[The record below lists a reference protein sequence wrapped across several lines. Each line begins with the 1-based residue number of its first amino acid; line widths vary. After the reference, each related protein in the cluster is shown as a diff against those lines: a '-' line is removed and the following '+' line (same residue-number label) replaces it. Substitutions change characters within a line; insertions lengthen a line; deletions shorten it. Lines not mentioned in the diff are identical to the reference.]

1 MRLVGALITG
11 ALRANQA
18 CAQTSRYDGDY
29 GNPNGAM
36 GTGASCSTT
45 RFGFRLAVKNGQ
57 ASMRTV
63 TAGTL
68 EGPVGPDGT
77 INILQGRTTLQGRIN
92 GPKFTGTL
100 SMGPQCQFPLDY
112 KRF

>member
-1 MRLVGALITG
+1 
-11 ALRANQA
+11 
-18 CAQTSRYDGDY
+18 
-29 GNPNGAM
+29 
-36 GTGASCSTT
+36 
-45 RFGFRLAVKNGQ
+45 
-57 ASMRTV
+57 MRTV

-77 INILQGRTTLQGRIN
+77 INILQGRTTLQGRID

-100 SMGPQCQFPLDY
+100 SMGPQSQYPLDY